1 LAEIL
6 TAVLIA
12 TALFLLAVNGLIIFA
27 RITGHE
33 RLAREV
39 ACALSPYMWPLRLG
53 GENGQPAHRRRRI

>member
-1 LAEIL
+1 MAEIL

-12 TALFLLAVNGLIIFA
+12 TALFLLGINAFIIVA

-39 ACALSPYMWPLRLG
+39 ARALSPYMWPLRLG
-53 GENGQPAHRRRRI
+53 GENGQAVHHRRHV